1 MALPNPLRALWRF
14 LRRFEARVLLG
25 VIGVAGALWLFWL
38 IGGVVSAGGA
48 DAWDRS
54 VILALREPG
63 NIADPRGSGT
73 LEEAVRD
80 ITALGGTTMVI
91 LATLTGVL
99 ALLFHR
105 LPRHA
110 LVLAGAVLA
119 AWLSKESLKAFY
131 DRPRPDLVPHG
142 SFVYSASFPS
152 GHTTLSTATFLTL
165 AMLIAS
171 LEERRRSKALVY
183 AIAVFVLVGV
193 GMSRVYLGVHW
204 PSDVLGGW
212 VLGAA
217 WALLAWLALRYLGGR
232 ARGV

>member
-1 MALPNPLRALWRF
+1 MALPNPFRPLWRF

-25 VIGVAGALWLFWL
+25 VMGIAGALWAFWL

-63 NIADPRGSGT
+63 NLADPRGSGT
-73 LEEAVRD
+73 IEEAVRD

-91 LATLTGVL
+91 LTTLTGVL
-99 ALLFHR
+99 AFLFHR

-110 LVLAGAVLA
+110 LVLAGTVLV
-119 AWLSKESLKAFY
+119 AWLSKEWLKMLY

-183 AIAVFVLVGV
+183 AIAVFVLIGV
-193 GMSRVYLGVHW
+193 GLSRVYLGVHW
-204 PSDVLGGW
+204 PSDILGGW

-232 ARGV
+232 TRGG

>member
-1 MALPNPLRALWRF
+1 M
-14 LRRFEARVLLG
+14 LLG
-25 VIGVAGALWLFWL
+25 VMGIAGAAWAFFL

-63 NIADPRGSGT
+63 NLADPRGSGT
-73 LEEAVRD
+73 IEEAIRD

-91 LATLTGVL
+91 LATLAGVL
-99 ALLFHR
+99 AFVFHR

-110 LVLAGAVLA
+110 LVLASTVLV
-119 AWLSKESLKAFY
+119 AWLSKEALKALY

-193 GMSRVYLGVHW
+193 GVSRVYLGVHW

-232 ARGV
+232 TRGG

>member
-1 MALPNPLRALWRF
+1 M
-14 LRRFEARVLLG
+14 LLG
-25 VIGVAGALWLFWL
+25 VMGVAGAAWLFFL
-38 IGGVVSAGGA
+38 IGGVVDAGAA

-63 NIADPRGSGT
+63 NLADPRGSGT
-73 LEEAVRD
+73 VEEAIRD

-91 LATLTGVL
+91 LATLAGVL
-99 ALLFHR
+99 AFLFHR

-110 LVLAGAVLA
+110 LVLAATVGM
-119 AWLSKESLKAFY
+119 AWLSKEGLKILY

-193 GMSRVYLGVHW
+193 GLSRVYLGVHW

-212 VLGAA
+212 LLGAG
-217 WALLAWLALRYLGGR
+217 WALLAWLALKSLGR
-232 ARGV
+232 ITR